1 MTPPDFDSHAT
12 QPRRFNTTQWSLVLR
27 AQRIESN
34 DARSAWDDLI
44 RSYWYPLYAFSRQSG
59 NSNDDAMD
67 LTQGFFVH
75 LISAE
80 GLENVGQQRGRF
92 RTFLLTAFKHY
103 MVNEHHARTAV
114 KRGGDTRTVSVPGF
128 DAIVELSAR
137 SIDFETPEQ
146 AFDRTWVHSLLNRV
160 LDRLRG
166 EYAAANKSRLFAAI
180 EPNLTNDNQ
189 QQSHAEIGQYLQISP
204 AAVAMSI
211 FRMRRRYGE
220 ILHEEVS
227 ATLED
232 SCDVEDELRHLLDIL
247 SRRT

>member
-1 MTPPDFDSHAT
+1 MTSPHFDSQTA

-27 AQRIESN
+27 AQQVDSN
-34 DARSAWDDLI
+34 DSRSAWDDLI

-59 NSNDDAMD
+59 NSNDDAKD
-67 LTQGFFVH
+67 LTQGFFAH

-92 RTFLLTAFKHY
+92 RSFLLTAFKHY
-103 MVNEHHARTAV
+103 MVNEHHARTAM
-114 KRGGDTRTVSVPGF
+114 KRGGATKTVSVPDF

-146 AFDRTWVHSLLNRV
+146 AFDRTWVHSILNRV

-166 EYAAANKSRLFAAI
+166 EYTAANKSRLFAAI
-180 EPNLTNDNQ
+180 EPNLTNDAQ
-189 QQSHAEIGQYLQISP
+189 QQSHVEIGKHLQISP

-211 FRMRRRYGE
+211 SRLRRRYGE
-220 ILHEEVS
+220 ILYEEVA

-232 SCDVEDELRHLLDIL
+232 SNDVEDELRHLLEIL
-247 SRRT
+247 GRRC